1 MHLLPYSLA
10 LSCLLSLAHD
20 HALAA
25 PSPSSSPLP
34 RSIPLLRRSRPR
46 RNSTELSEWLRSQ
59 KEYIEAKYSNNPQR
73 KRASGF
79 NLITNQNADS
89 SFYGS
94 IAVGTPAISYNVI
107 LDTGSSDLWLA
118 ASDGVSTNDDGIP
131 TFDPSASS
139 TFSDL
144 NTSFSISYGSGAA
157 RGTLGKD
164 VVQFAGFEVDSQVF
178 GVVTQVSENL
188 LNSPVSGLMGLGFS
202 SIAASGA
209 TPFWQALAESD
220 GTLDSPLMAFQLTR
234 FNDVNGAQ
242 DQEPGGTFNLGAV
255 NTSLFTGDIDYQD
268 IPDGQ
273 EGYWIQE
280 LSALTV
286 NGASVSVGSGS
297 AAYAAID
304 TGTTLV
310 GGPQDVISALYAEI
324 PGSQALSG
332 QNAGYWTY
340 PCDTNVNVT
349 LRFGS
354 SSVSWPVSN
363 EDFLLEQASRDT
375 CVGAFFALSTSGTS
389 APPWIVGDTFLKNVY
404 SVFRASP
411 ASVGFAQLSE
421 TALKMNG
428 ALGAAPSPTV
438 GAVAATISGSSAN
451 AGTDRSSNANGA
463 APSGV
468 LGSTLGMWAVAFVSG
483 LVGGTVLLV

>member
-1 MHLLPYSLA
+1 MHLSLPYSLA
-10 LSCLLSLAHD
+10 LACLLSLTYD
-20 HALAA
+20 YALAA

-34 RSIPLLRRSRPR
+34 RSIPLLRRGRPR
-46 RNSTELSEWLRSQ
+46 RNATELSDWLKSQ
-59 KEYIEAKYSNNPQR
+59 KEILEAKYSNNPHR
-73 KRASGF
+73 KRASGL
-79 NLITNQNADS
+79 NLLTNQNADS

-118 ASDGVSTNDDGIP
+118 ASDGVSTSSNGIP

-139 TFSDL
+139 TFTET
-144 NTSFSISYGSGAA
+144 NTTFSISYGSGSA

-164 VVQFAGFEVDSQVF
+164 VVQFAGFEVDSQTF
-178 GVVTQVSENL
+178 GVVTQASQGL
-188 LNSPVSGLMGLGFS
+188 LNSPVSGLMGLGFA

-209 TPFWQALAESD
+209 TPFWQALVEN
-220 GTLDSPLMAFQLTR
+220 GKTLDSPLMAVQLTR
-234 FNDVNGAQ
+234 FNDVNNAQ
-242 DQEPGGTFNLGAV
+242 TLEPGGTFTLGAV

-280 LSALTV
+280 LSGLTV
-286 NGASVSVGSGS
+286 NGNSVQVGSGS

-310 GGPQDVISALYAEI
+310 GGPQDVISALYAQI
-324 PGSQALSG
+324 PGSQALTG
-332 QNAGYWTY
+332 QNSGYWAY
-340 PCDTNVNVT
+340 PCSTNVNVT

-354 SSVSWPVSN
+354 SSVSWPISN
-363 EDFLLEQASRDT
+363 SDFLLEQASQDT
-375 CVGAFFALSTSGTS
+375 CVGAFFALSTSGSS

-404 SVFRASP
+404 TVFRASP

-421 TALKMNG
+421 EALKMNG
-428 ALGAAPSPTV
+428 QLGSAPSPTV
-438 GAVAATISGSSAN
+438 GAVAATISGSSTG
-451 AGTDRSSNANGA
+451 AGTDRSSNPNGA
-463 APSGV
+463 SSALV
-468 LGSTLGMWAVAFVSG
+468 LPTLAMWAVALVSA
-483 LVGGTVLLV
+483 LVGGSMVLL